1 MPSHVGAAFLLP
13 FYILQ
18 RLNVA
23 LVLHFTMG
31 RYTVACKVKAKENT
45 GGRQPSYKRRI
56 TMKKLFSLALA
67 AAMAL
72 SMLTG
77 CGGNSSNAND
87 ANGSD
92 AQGSQAGQTE
102 QLSGVVNTNGSTS
115 MEKVMQVLIEAF
127 QEQQPNV
134 TVNYT
139 GSGSGAGVTSAIDGT
154 ADLGLA
160 SRALK
165 SEEEGKGAQA
175 HIVALDGV
183 AIVVNPENTVEDLTV
198 DQIAQIF
205 KGEITNW
212 KDLGGADEEIAVYG
226 REAGSGT
233 RGAFEEL
240 VGVED
245 ACKYLNEYSSTGD
258 VIGNVAS
265 NPSAIGYASL
275 SAVSDNVKA
284 VKVNGVDCTEATVQD
299 GTYEIQRPFVMITK
313 DGTQL
318 SDAAQAFLDFA
329 MSADAASLIA
339 QAGAVPPA
347 K

>member
-1 MPSHVGAAFLLP
+1 
-13 FYILQ
+13 
-18 RLNVA
+18 
-23 LVLHFTMG
+23 
-31 RYTVACKVKAKENT
+31 
-45 GGRQPSYKRRI
+45 
-56 TMKKLFSLALA
+56 MKKLFSLALA

-87 ANGSD
+87 TNGSD
-92 AQGSQAGQTE
+92 AQGSQTSQTQ

-127 QEQQPNV
+127 KEQQPNV

-165 SEEEGKGAQA
+165 SEEEEKGAQA
-175 HIVALDGV
+175 NIVALDGV
-183 AIVVNPENTVEDLTV
+183 AIVVNPDNAVDDLTV

-275 SAVSDNVKA
+275 SAVGDNVKA
-284 VKVNGVDCTEATVQD
+284 VKVNGVECSEATVQD